1 MPTQGNRAAW
11 PSSDDAVFLSFAV
24 ILVALGFG
32 GYEAWINYHAEIAAA
47 FAVLAHW
54 QIVAIGW
61 FTQTLK
67 PLDVQ
72 LRSADPSTVT
82 ARQILDVSG
91 LIGSYLRLPAV
102 VLLVLLGVL
111 CLTRAA
117 PSRFTRSFDLD
128 RLIHEQ
134 AQSFRAVAA
143 YAGRRLKLVPLQ
155 KDVRP
160 LDPALHVQEWVERFA
175 RSPAGAFD
183 SSAAT
188 MALGGQLGAPWKG
201 IKHAKG
207 HVRVLYAAF
216 ALHLAQRRSEAQDLL
231 GAFSEAMGQGDRKGK
246 AGPVSSLAIPPGVV
260 AQATAILRDAAL
272 LKRAEAVAGRH
283 AFTTPALM
291 SLLIEARR
299 VAGVLA
305 PAQFLALKLVD
316 RPLWYAL
323 HSLGFEG
330 DGPGQNTHPNPR
342 VEAIGARDHWA
353 AERIAGRPLTQP
365 SIARALAAVRAGFG
379 QDGALASAP
388 EAS

>member
-1 MPTQGNRAAW
+1 MPMQSNRAAW

-32 GYEAWINYHAEIAAA
+32 GYEAWINYHAEISAA
-47 FAVLAHW
+47 FAIYAHW
-54 QIVAIGW
+54 QIAAIGW
-61 FTQTLK
+61 FTHALK

-72 LRSADPSTVT
+72 LRAADPSTVT
-82 ARQILDVSG
+82 ARQILEVSG
-91 LIGSYLRLPAV
+91 VIGLYLRLPAV
-102 VLLVLLGVL
+102 MLLALFGVL

-128 RLIHEQ
+128 RLIREQ

-143 YAGRRLKLVPLQ
+143 YAGRRLKLMPLQ
-155 KDVRP
+155 DTVRP

-175 RSPAGAFD
+175 RSPAGVFD

-188 MALGGQLGAPWKG
+188 MALGGQLGAPWNG
-201 IKHAKG
+201 VEHAKG

-216 ALHLAQRRSEAQDLL
+216 SLHLVQRRSEAQDLL
-231 GAFSEAMGQGDRKGK
+231 GMFSEALGQDGRRGKG
-246 AGPVSSLAIPPGVV
+246 GPASSLAMPPGLVR
-260 AQATAILRDAAL
+260 QANAILRDAAL
-272 LKRAEAVAGRH
+272 WKRAETIASRH

-353 AERIAGRPLTQP
+353 AERVAGRPLSRP
-365 SIARALAAVRAGFG
+365 SIARAVAAVRAGLG
-379 QDGALASAP
+379 QNGVLASGP

>member
-24 ILVALGFG
+24 ILVAVGFG
-32 GYEAWINYHAEIAAA
+32 GYEAWINYHAETAAA
-47 FAVLAHW
+47 FAVFAHW
-54 QIVAIGW
+54 QIAAIGW
-61 FTQTLK
+61 FTQSLK

-91 LIGSYLRLPAV
+91 LIGLYLRLPAV
-102 VLLVLLGVL
+102 VLLALLGVL

-128 RLIHEQ
+128 RLIREQ
-134 AQSFRAVAA
+134 AQSFRAIAA
-143 YAGRRLKLVPLQ
+143 NAGRRLKLVPLQ
-155 KDVRP
+155 DDVRP

-188 MALGGQLGAPWKG
+188 AALGRQLGARWAG
-201 IKHAKG
+201 VERADG
-207 HVRVLYAAF
+207 HVRVLFAAF
-216 ALHLAQRRSEAQDLL
+216 ALHMAQKRSEAQDLL
-231 GAFSEAMGQGDRKGK
+231 GAFSEALGQGDRKGK
-246 AGPVSSLAIPPGVV
+246 AGPPSSLSIPVDLVRHANGV
-260 AQATAILRDAAL
+260 LRDAAL
-272 LKRAEAVAGRH
+272 RKRAEAIAVRH

-291 SLLIEARR
+291 TLLIEARR

-353 AERIAGRPLTQP
+353 AERVAGRPLSQP
-365 SIARALAAVRAGFG
+365 SIARALEAVRAGLR
-379 QDGALASAP
+379 QDGGVASAP